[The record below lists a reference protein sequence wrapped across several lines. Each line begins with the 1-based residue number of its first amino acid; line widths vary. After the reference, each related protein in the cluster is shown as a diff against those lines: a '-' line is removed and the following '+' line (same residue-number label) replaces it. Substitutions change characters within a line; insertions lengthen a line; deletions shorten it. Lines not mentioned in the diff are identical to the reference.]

1 MQYIPLAYQSGADL
15 PVRPWGPGLRTPAAG
30 KNAAASELASLSA
43 QPNAT
48 HFACRGWWNFWTI
61 ESIIEP
67 GGVNKIAQNLMV
79 LRQLHQLSQEEV
91 AGRIGVSRQAVA
103 KWETGQSVPDI
114 LNCDALAKLYD
125 VELDD
130 LLHYDQ
136 EQTGKSIPPR
146 GKHLFG
152 TVRVGERGQMVLPKQ
167 AREVF
172 GIKPGDRLV
181 VLGDENPE
189 HPGIALMKEGFF
201 LGIARLF
208 QTALD
213 TTVTPDETEGEE

>member
-1 MQYIPLAYQSGADL
+1 MKMQ
-15 PVRPWGPGLRTPAAG
+15 
-30 KNAAASELASLSA
+30 K
-43 QPNAT
+43 
-48 HFACRGWWNFWTI
+48 
-61 ESIIEP
+61 
-67 GGVNKIAQNLMV
+67 NKIAQNLMV

-146 GKHLFG
+146 GKHLFR

-181 VLGDENPE
+181 VLVDENPE
-189 HPGIALMKEGFF
+189 HPGIALIKEEFF

>member
-1 MQYIPLAYQSGADL
+1 MKMQ
-15 PVRPWGPGLRTPAAG
+15 
-30 KNAAASELASLSA
+30 K
-43 QPNAT
+43 
-48 HFACRGWWNFWTI
+48 
-61 ESIIEP
+61 
-67 GGVNKIAQNLMV
+67 NKIAQNLMV

-152 TVRVGERGQMVLPKQ
+152 TVRVGEPGQMVLPKQ
-167 AREVF
+167 AREGV
-172 GIKPGDRLV
+172 GIKPGDRRV
-181 VLGDENPE
+181 GVGDENPE
-189 HPGIALMKEGFF
+189 HPGIALMKEEFF

>member
-1 MQYIPLAYQSGADL
+1 MKMQ
-15 PVRPWGPGLRTPAAG
+15 
-30 KNAAASELASLSA
+30 K
-43 QPNAT
+43 
-48 HFACRGWWNFWTI
+48 
-61 ESIIEP
+61 
-67 GGVNKIAQNLMV
+67 NKIAQNLMI

-136 EQTGKSIPPR
+136 EQTGKSIPPK

-189 HPGIALMKEGFF
+189 HPGIALMKEEFF

>member
-1 MQYIPLAYQSGADL
+1 MKMQ
-15 PVRPWGPGLRTPAAG
+15 
-30 KNAAASELASLSA
+30 K
-43 QPNAT
+43 
-48 HFACRGWWNFWTI
+48 
-61 ESIIEP
+61 
-67 GGVNKIAQNLMV
+67 NKIAQNLMV

-136 EQTGKSIPPR
+136 EQTGKSIPPK

-189 HPGIALMKEGFF
+189 HPGIALMKEEFF